1 MALKKP
7 NAFRTPPS
15 AEREFM
21 RALRKVGLVSGH
33 IVDTHVDGHT
43 LKNSAEMERVLKEYS
58 KRLGPWAERQSAKM
72 LEKVSKMNARAYKAN
87 SLKMGRILNETV
99 VKAGTGEMAF
109 GLMQEQVALI
119 KSIPLD
125 AANRAQKL
133 AFEAATG
140 GRRASDVAED
150 LARST
155 KVSESKA
162 LLIARTETARAN
174 AYLTQTRAA
183 AAGAKGYIWRTTMD
197 GAERDSHRE
206 MNGKLI
212 KYDEPPTLIDGTT
225 GHAGTF
231 PNCRCFQDPVFDD
244 TD

>member
-21 RALRKVGLVSGH
+21 RALKKVGMVSGH
-33 IVDTHVDGHT
+33 IVEQHVDGHQ
-43 LKNSAEMERVLKEYS
+43 LKQSAEMERVLREYA
-58 KRLGPWAERQSAKM
+58 KRLEPWARRQSMKM
-72 LEKVSKMNARAYKAN
+72 LEKVSKVNARAYKAN
-87 SLKMGRILNETV
+87 AKKMGKLLNEQVTE
-99 VKAGTGEMAF
+99 AETGRVAF
-109 GLMQEQVALI
+109 ELMQEQVELI
-119 KSIPLD
+119 QSIPLD

-140 GRRASDVAED
+140 GRRASEVAEE

-174 AYLTQTRAA
+174 AYITQARAG
-183 AAGAKGYIWRTTMD
+183 AAGATGYIWRTTMD
-197 GAERDSHRE
+197 GAERESHAK
-206 MNGKLI
+206 MNGKFVS
-212 KYDEPPTLIDGTT
+212 YDNPPHLIDGTT

-244 TD
+244 TE

>member
-21 RALRKVGLVSGH
+21 RALKRVGMVAGH
-33 IVDTHVDGHT
+33 IVDQHVDGHT
-43 LKNSAEMERVLKEYS
+43 LKSSAEMDRVLKEYS
-58 KRLGPWAERQSAKM
+58 KRLKPWAKRQSLRM
-72 LEKVSKMNARAYKAN
+72 LERVSKANARAYKAN
-87 SLKMGRILNETV
+87 AKKMGRILNEQV
-99 VKAGTGEMAF
+99 VQADTGQMAF

-119 KSIPLD
+119 QSIPLD

-133 AFEAATG
+133 AFEALSG
-140 GRRASDVAED
+140 GRRAADVAED

-174 AYLTQTRAA
+174 AYLTETRAA
-183 AAGAKGYIWRTTMD
+183 AAGAPGYIWRTTMD
-197 GAERDSHRE
+197 GAERESHAR
-206 MNGKLI
+206 MNGKYVP
-212 KYDEPPTLIDGTT
+212 YDKPPTLIDGTT

-244 TD
+244 TE